1 MTLAGTS
8 ASAAAAAARL
18 EKILGS
24 GSGGDGGSDGRG
36 AEEDVLGLT
45 EAQKIFGTGDRASRT
60 LP

>member
-45 EAQKIFGTGDRASRT
+45 EAQKIFGTGERASRA